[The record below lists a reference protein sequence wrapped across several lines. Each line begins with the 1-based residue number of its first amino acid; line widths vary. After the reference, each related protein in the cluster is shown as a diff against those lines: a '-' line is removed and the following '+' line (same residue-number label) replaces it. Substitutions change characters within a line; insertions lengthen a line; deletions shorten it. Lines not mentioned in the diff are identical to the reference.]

1 MLNCYEDSINVHQ
14 QVNIPIETRSLYLR
28 RAGKLSLDLDGLG
41 GFKISPFLQEPC
53 TAHKIQS

>member
-1 MLNCYEDSINVHQ
+1 MLNHYEDSLNLHRL
-14 QVNIPIETRSLYLR
+14 VNIPIETQSLYIK

>member
-14 QVNIPIETRSLYLR
+14 QVNIPIETQSLYLR

-53 TAHKIQS
+53 TAHKI